1 MDFFFIIDCIGV
13 FVFAISG
20 ALAAREKKMDL
31 FGIFIIAFVTSLGGG
46 TLRDMMIGR
55 TPVFWMKEPMYV
67 TMILCGTFFAILL
80 RKKIHYLR
88 KSLML
93 FDTLGLAFYT
103 LFGAQIATSFNLNP
117 VAIISVATI
126 TACFGGVTRD
136 ILCNEIPVIFHK
148 EIYATACVVGA
159 IVYLGVKE
167 IDYLGN
173 FVYLA
178 PIIVVITIRT
188 LAVKFAFEL
197 PKIR

>member
-1 MDFFFIIDCIGV
+1 MDFFFFIDMIGV

-67 TMILCGTFFAILL
+67 AMILGGAFFAILF
-80 RKKIHYLR
+80 RNKIHYLR
-88 KSLML
+88 KSLLL

-103 LFGAQIATSFNLNP
+103 LFGAEIATSFGLNP
-117 VAIISVATI
+117 IAVVSVATI
-126 TACFGGVTRD
+126 TACFGGVIRD

-148 EIYATACVVGA
+148 EIYATACVVGG

-167 IDYLGN
+167 IAYIGDV
-173 FVYLA
+173 VYLI
-178 PIIVVITIRT
+178 PIAVVIVIRT

-197 PKIR
+197 PKVG